1 MLTTYQQF
9 FTGRPTKEIA
19 KDLLGR
25 LLIYD
30 GSEGKV
36 GGWIVETEAY
46 LGEKDTASHA
56 YGGRRTGYSESL
68 YGQPGDLYIYQ
79 IRSHYCVDIVV
90 QKKNEPQ
97 GILLRAIEPALNIP
111 LMKQHRH
118 QTGVTISNGPGKLM
132 MALGVQS
139 RQLDGQSMETA
150 PLRIDIEKRRE
161 PTEIG
166 VSARIGVNTKHKDGR
181 ALNRFY
187 VAHNPYVSGM
197 HKRDSDLEA
206 HGWREDN
213 GA

>member
-1 MLTTYQQF
+1 MLTAYQQF

-25 LLIYD
+25 LLVYD
-30 GSEGKV
+30 GPKGKV

-46 LGEKDTASHA
+46 LGENDTASHA

-90 QKKNEPQ
+90 QKKDEPQ
-97 GILLRAIEPALNIP
+97 GILLRAIEPAVNLP
-111 LMKQHRH
+111 LMRQHRQ
-118 QTGVTISNGPGKLM
+118 QTGVAISNGPGKLM

-139 RQLDGQSMETA
+139 RQLDGQSMENA
-150 PLRIDIEKRRE
+150 PLHIDLNQRRTPE
-161 PTEIG
+161 TIG
-166 VSARIGVNTKHKDGR
+166 VSARVGVNVKHKDGR

-197 HKRDSDLEA
+197 RKRDSDLDT
-206 HGWREDN
+206 HGWR
-213 GA
+213 

>member
-1 MLTTYQQF
+1 MLTAYQQF

-25 LLIYD
+25 LLVYD
-30 GSEGKV
+30 GPKGKV

-46 LGEKDTASHA
+46 LGENDTASHA

-90 QKKNEPQ
+90 QKKDEPQ
-97 GILLRAIEPALNIP
+97 GILLRAIEPAVNLP
-111 LMKQHRH
+111 LMRQHRQ
-118 QTGVTISNGPGKLM
+118 QTGVAISNGPGKLM
-132 MALGVQS
+132 MALGVQL
-139 RQLDGQSMETA
+139 RQLDGQSMENA
-150 PLRIDIEKRRE
+150 PLHIDLNQRRT
-161 PTEIG
+161 PKTIG
-166 VSARIGVNTKHKDGR
+166 VSARVGVNVKHKDGR

-197 HKRDSDLEA
+197 RKRDSDLDT
-206 HGWREDN
+206 HGWR
-213 GA
+213 